1 MSFRWLTFKNR
12 RLHRH
17 AEPTCLKA
25 LNGCNAGF
33 RCSCRGTPSV
43 PPNIQNKGFSPVPAP
58 MHGSRSLLFLN
69 WFIQLEC
76 TSAAFVSTAKFQS
89 INKIDCKKRKA
100 ARPEGVKVLQSLQ
113 PRLCLLQPVYEVTSA
128 LYRSENRPCFEEFS
142 AEMEVAGGVTSEGS

>member
-1 MSFRWLTFKNR
+1 MSFQWLTFKNR

-58 MHGSRSLLFLN
+58 MHGSRRLLFFFFFFRLK
-69 WFIQLEC
+69 C
-76 TSAAFVSTAKFQS
+76 TSTVFVSTTKFQS
-89 INKIDCKKRKA
+89 INKIGFKKRKA
-100 ARPEGVKVLQSLQ
+100 ARLEGVKVLQSLQ
-113 PRLCLLQPVYEVTSA
+113 PRLCLLQPVYEITSA
-128 LYRSENRPCFEEFS
+128 LYRSENRPCVEKFS
-142 AEMEVAGGVTSEGS
+142 AGMEVAGEVTSEGS